1 MNSFQSDPRDERR
14 PELPR
19 KDTRA
24 LRHQRQLADG
34 ERPPPGDEE
43 LMQILADAEDPE
55 QAELLRQELEQS
67 DSVEEEK
74 GEEEA
79 IEDQDVERL
88 LAQLTEDYSKSYK
101 DVKDHLQLRVGPLSK
116 IAKKTII

>member
-1 MNSFQSDPRDERR
+1 
-14 PELPR
+14 
-19 KDTRA
+19 
-24 LRHQRQLADG
+24 
-34 ERPPPGDEE
+34 
-43 LMQILADAEDPE
+43 MQILADAEDPE